1 MPCGG
6 NLTLFLRSYGGERP
20 EGIQVGIRDTGIGI
34 KNAVIHKIF
43 DPFFTTRQE
52 GTGLGL
58 AIVSKIIDAHNG
70 KISVESQEN
79 IGTTF
84 YINLPINCNDETDGF
99 GCRWENNEFLISQY
113 L

>member
-6 NLTLFLRSYGGERP
+6 NLTLFLRSYGVERS

-34 KNAVIHKIF
+34 KMRLFIKYLT
-43 DPFFTTRQE
+43 PFTTRQE